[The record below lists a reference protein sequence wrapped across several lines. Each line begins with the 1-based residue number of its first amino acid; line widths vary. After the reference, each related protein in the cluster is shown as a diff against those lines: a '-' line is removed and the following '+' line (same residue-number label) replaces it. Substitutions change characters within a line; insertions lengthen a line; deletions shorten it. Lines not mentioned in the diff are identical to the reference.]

1 MHLHW
6 VLRLLHE
13 IFPSLLLLL
22 LVVLITLVGGLGLL
36 LLLLV
41 VLLHIHHLISVWLGW
56 RLLVVHWHI
65 IRHRVGRL
73 VLVAVALPCSRVI
86 VILIQVRRDYLGWL
100 LLGNLAV
107 VSVRSCALISFGDW
121 CAAAMDGRARPLLFH
136 HVVTFIHT
144 QILHI
149 LI

>member
-41 VLLHIHHLISVWLGW
+41 VLLHIHHLVAVRLRG

-65 IRHRVGRL
+65 IRHRVRRL
-73 VLVAVALPCSRVI
+73 VLVAVVLPCS
-86 VILIQVRRDYLGWL
+86 
-100 LLGNLAV
+100 
-107 VSVRSCALISFGDW
+107 
-121 CAAAMDGRARPLLFH
+121 
-136 HVVTFIHT
+136 
-144 QILHI
+144 
-149 LI
+149 